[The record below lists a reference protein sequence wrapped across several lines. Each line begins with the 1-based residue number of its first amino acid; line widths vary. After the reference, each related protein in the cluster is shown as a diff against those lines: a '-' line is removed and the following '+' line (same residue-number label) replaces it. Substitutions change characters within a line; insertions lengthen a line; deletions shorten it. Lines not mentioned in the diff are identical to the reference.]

1 MAGKRFITKK
11 IPLFLKASGHVHGA
25 GRAGAIL
32 VKNMLNV
39 RTKKMDINLEMELGA
54 SIKGGIQ
61 YALQVPMTSEPSQP
75 NAPFYFY
82 LLKLLSNLCY
92 VFFPRQAS

>member
-1 MAGKRFITKK
+1 MAGKHFISKK
-11 IPLFLKASGHVHGA
+11 IPLFLKVSGDVHGA
-25 GRAGAIL
+25 GKAGAIL

-75 NAPFYFY
+75 NAPFCFY
-82 LLKLLSNLCY
+82 LLKLLSTLCY